1 LIKLLKKSA
10 EKNGKKHTAGGILSL
25 EE

>member
-1 LIKLLKKSA
+1 MKLLKKSA
-10 EKNGKKHTAGGILSL
+10 EKNSKKHTAGGVLSL